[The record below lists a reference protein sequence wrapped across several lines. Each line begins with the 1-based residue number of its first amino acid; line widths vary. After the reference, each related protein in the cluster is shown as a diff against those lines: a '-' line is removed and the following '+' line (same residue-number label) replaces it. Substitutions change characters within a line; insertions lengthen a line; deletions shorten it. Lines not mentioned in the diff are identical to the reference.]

1 MSAFQD
7 LIQSGTPILVDFY
20 ADWCGPCKAMT
31 PVVQE
36 VARITKG
43 NARVIK
49 IDIDKNPAAATKY
62 NVRSVP
68 TFMVFKNGEIV
79 WRHSGTIDQMTLLKQ
94 LSI

>member
-1 MSAFQD
+1 MSAFQE
-7 LIQSGTPILVDFY
+7 LIQSGTPILVDFH
-20 ADWCGPCKAMT
+20 ADWCGPCKAMN
-31 PVVQE
+31 PIVQE
-36 VARITKG
+36 VARITQG

-49 IDIDKNPAAATKY
+49 IDIDKNQAAAAKY

-79 WRHSGTIDQMTLLKQ
+79 WRHSGMIDQMTLLKQ